1 MDLSGFELYGFLKYS
16 FVQKSLLIAML
27 VGLSCSL
34 VGVFVILRGL
44 SFMGV
49 GIANAAF
56 AGVALG
62 FILNISPIA
71 LALIISLCTALL
83 IGHISKRAELKLDAS
98 IGIFFAF
105 TMAIGFFL
113 MGVLPEQAEELRH
126 YIFGTLILP
135 SAFEIQLLI
144 VTTIIV
150 ILVILLFFKEFYF
163 ITYNQD
169 LADAS
174 GLPATFLF
182 YFLLCLVAGT
192 IVSSLKAVGELLV
205 VAMIIIPAASACQL
219 TYNIRKAVIL
229 SAIFGVTSSFLGIW
243 ISYYLNLNKGLNV
256 PTGAVMVIIAG
267 LIFLLTV
274 SLSPKRGKGGYL

>member
-1 MDLSGFELYGFLKYS
+1 MEGLYGFLSYT
-16 FVQKSLLIAML
+16 FVQKSLLVSVL
-27 VGLSCSL
+27 VGLICSL

-62 FILNISPIA
+62 FILNLNPIA
-71 LALIISLCTALL
+71 LGLIISLCTALL
-83 IGHISKRAELKLDAS
+83 IGHISKRAELKLDAT

-105 TMAIGFFL
+105 TMALGLFL
-113 MGVLPEQAEELRH
+113 MGLLPEKAEELRH
-126 YIFGTLILP
+126 YLFGTLILP
-135 SAFEIQLLI
+135 SPFEIKLLI

-150 ILVILLFFKEFYF
+150 VISILLFFKEFYF
-163 ITYNQD
+163 ITYNQN
-169 LADAS
+169 LAEAS
-174 GLPATFLF
+174 GLPATFIF
-182 YFLLCLVAGT
+182 YFLLCLTAVV

-219 TYNIRKAVIL
+219 TYNIRKALIL
-229 SAIFGVTSSFLGIW
+229 SAIFGVTSSFLGITL
-243 ISYYLNLNKGLNV
+243 SYYLNIKGLPV
-256 PTGAVMVIIAG
+256 PTGAVMVIIATI
-267 LIFLLTV
+267 IFFVTV

>member
-1 MDLSGFELYGFLKYS
+1 MEGIYGFLNYT
-16 FVQKSLLIAML
+16 FVQKSLLVSVL
-27 VGLSCSL
+27 VGLICSL

-62 FILNISPIA
+62 FILNLNPIV
-71 LALIISLCTALL
+71 LGLIVSLCTALL
-83 IGHISKRAELKLDAS
+83 IGHISKRAELKLDAT

-105 TMAIGFFL
+105 TMAFGLFL
-113 MGVLPEQAEELRH
+113 MGLLPEQAEELHH
-126 YIFGTLILP
+126 YLFGTLILP
-135 SAFEIQLLI
+135 SPFEIKLLI

-150 ILVILLFFKEFYF
+150 VISILLFFKEFYF
-163 ITYNQD
+163 ITYNQN
-169 LADAS
+169 LAEAS
-174 GLPATFLF
+174 GLPATFIF
-182 YFLLCLVAGT
+182 YFLLCLTAVV

-219 TYNIRKAVIL
+219 TYNIRKALIL
-229 SAIFGVTSSFLGIW
+229 SAIFGVTSSFLGIT
-243 ISYYLNLNKGLNV
+243 ISYYLNIKGLPV
-256 PTGAVMVIIAG
+256 PTGSVMIIIATI
-267 LIFLLTV
+267 IFFVTV

>member
-1 MDLSGFELYGFLKYS
+1 MEFYDFLQLS
-16 FVQKSLLIAML
+16 FVQKSLLVSVL
-27 VGLSCSL
+27 VGLVCSL

-62 FILNISPIA
+62 FILNLNPIV
-71 LALIISLCTALL
+71 LALTISLATALL
-83 IGHISKRAELKLDAS
+83 IGHISKRAELKLDTA

-113 MGVLPEQAEELRH
+113 MGLLPEQAEELRH
-126 YIFGTLILP
+126 YLFGTLVLP
-135 SAFEIQLLI
+135 SSFEIKLLI
-144 VTTIIV
+144 VTTIMV
-150 ILVILLFFKEFYF
+150 IISILLFFKEFYF
-163 ITYNQD
+163 VIYNQN
-169 LADAS
+169 LAEAS
-174 GLPATFLF
+174 GLPATLIF
-182 YFLLCLVAGT
+182 YFLLCLIAVV

-219 TYNIRKAVIL
+219 TYNIRFALIL
-229 SAIFGVTSSFLGIW
+229 STIFGVTSSCCGICL
-243 ISYYLNLNKGLNV
+243 SYYLNIQKGLTV
-256 PTGAVMVIIAG
+256 PTGAVMVIIATI
-267 LIFLLTV
+267 IFFLTV

>member
-1 MDLSGFELYGFLKYS
+1 MEFYDFVKLT
-16 FVQKSLLIAML
+16 FVQKSLLVSLL
-27 VGLSCSL
+27 VGLICSL

-62 FILNISPIA
+62 FILNLNPIVI
-71 LALIISLCTALL
+71 ALIISLGTALL
-83 IGHISKRAELKLDAS
+83 IGHISKRAELKLDAT
-98 IGIFFAF
+98 IGIFFVF

-113 MGVLPEQAEELRH
+113 MGLLPKQAEELRH
-126 YIFGTLILP
+126 YLFGTLILP
-135 SAFEIQLLI
+135 STFEIRLLI
-144 VTTIIV
+144 ITTII
-150 ILVILLFFKEFYF
+150 IIIAILLFFKEFYF
-163 ITYNQD
+163 VTYNQN
-169 LADAS
+169 LAEAS
-174 GLPATFLF
+174 GLPASFIF
-182 YFLLCLVAGT
+182 YFLLCLIAVT

-219 TYNIRKAVIL
+219 TYNIRWAVIL
-229 SAIFGVTSSFLGIW
+229 SVLFGVTSSFLGFCL
-243 ISYYLNLNKGLNV
+243 SYYLNMRISLTV
-256 PTGAVMVIIAG
+256 PTGAVMVIMAT